1 MERSLPLNPD
11 LAKIAA
17 IELRIE
23 KIYLERDYMEPLS
36 LTAGAAIFILIGLAN
51 GALQRTGE
59 ILMDKSLEKGQKILR
74 FLEDKHP
81 DIASAIKLAAQ
92 RPELAQ
98 QQPDVYSIPA
108 LEAKVEQAAAADPD
122 IATEWQALKNTGSQ
136 PLIVQNLGK
145 IAQQYNAPVSI
156 QNQNNKYEF

>member
-1 MERSLPLNPD
+1 
-11 LAKIAA
+11 
-17 IELRIE
+17 
-23 KIYLERDYMEPLS
+23 MEPLS

-59 ILMDKSLEKGQKILR
+59 ILMDKSLEQGQKILR
-74 FLEDKHP
+74 FLENKHP

-92 RPELAQ
+92 RPELAE
-98 QQPDVYSIPA
+98 QQPDVYSLPA
-108 LEAKVEQAAAADPD
+108 LEAKVEQAAADPE

-145 IAQQYNAPVSI
+145 IAQQYNASVYI
-156 QNQNNKYEF
+156 QKQENKYEF